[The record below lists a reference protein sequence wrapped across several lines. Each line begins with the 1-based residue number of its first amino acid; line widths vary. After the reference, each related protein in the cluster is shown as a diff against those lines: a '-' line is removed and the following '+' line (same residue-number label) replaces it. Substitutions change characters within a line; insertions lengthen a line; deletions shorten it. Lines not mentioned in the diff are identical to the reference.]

1 MLTDLASLP
10 KPLPSRW
17 RSLVEPGLLLTT
29 AGLCLVETT
38 VGLQTLLVAT
48 VLPRA
53 VRDIGGLQ
61 LYGLVFSGYM
71 LAGIVSIPASGAD
84 ADRHGPARPLLR
96 YSAYF
101 LVGTVMAAL
110 APSMP
115 LLVVARLIQGYGGG
129 AMYSLAYG
137 IVPRVYPSQ
146 LRPKMLSLLSGVWV
160 VTGLLGPPV
169 GALLAGTVGWRW
181 AMAVSIPTLLL
192 GYGVLYARVRH
203 IPAESASRRHGSS
216 AAVVLMVGAAIFLA
230 GLSIGGWGW
239 AAAAAG
245 LTLALPAVRRLIPPA
260 MRRGLYGI
268 ALVLSL
274 GLNMSFFTVDSFLPL
289 MLTSVRGTSL
299 AIAGA
304 AVTASAISWFPGSL
318 WQQRV
323 AERLSLR
330 RQALISCAVLL
341 AAECVVAGAIVGI
354 PLWLVFIGAIGEGLA
369 MGVAFNIVILM
380 AMEPSDDHGVA
391 TLTSTRFLVGRLGL
405 VLGTGLAGVSV
416 AAGSQGGASLT
427 AGIAGAMGIGIVGAL
442 IALLAAWRM
451 AGVAKA

>member
-84 ADRHGPARPLLR
+84 ADRQGPARPLLL
-96 YSAYF
+96 YSVYF

-160 VTGLLGPPV
+160 VTGLLGPPF
-169 GALLAGTVGWRW
+169 GALLASTVGWRW
-181 AMAVSIPTLLL
+181 AIAVAIPTLLL
-192 GYGVLYARVRH
+192 GYGVLSARVRH
-203 IPAESASRRHGSS
+203 IPPENSSRRQGLT
-216 AAVVLMVGAAIFLA
+216 APVVLMI
-230 GLSIGGWGW
+230 
-239 AAAAAG
+239 
-245 LTLALPAVRRLIPPA
+245 
-260 MRRGLYGI
+260 
-268 ALVLSL
+268 
-274 GLNMSFFTVDSFLPL
+274 
-289 MLTSVRGTSL
+289 
-299 AIAGA
+299 GA
-304 AVTASAISWFPGSL
+304 AVF
-318 WQQRV
+318 
-323 AERLSLR
+323 
-330 RQALISCAVLL
+330 L
-341 AAECVVAGAIVGI
+341 A
-354 PLWLVFIGAIGEGLA
+354 
-369 MGVAFNIVILM
+369 
-380 AMEPSDDHGVA
+380 
-391 TLTSTRFLVGRLGL
+391 
-405 VLGTGLAGVSV
+405 
-416 AAGSQGGASLT
+416 
-427 AGIAGAMGIGIVGAL
+427 
-442 IALLAAWRM
+442 
-451 AGVAKA
+451 